1 MIRHARRNPWKQ
13 DNIRLSWIDNE
24 PALQRKRHPAVYRF
38 SLPFFLAIQSFFTK
52 DKIPM
57 LTPLTRAALFLF
69 GLVFLC
75 TAAPYATA
83 ADIVE
88 KAADTPKPL
97 NPEQSAT
104 RFQLPENL
112 RIELV
117 ASEPLVTEPVC
128 TAFDG
133 KGRLF
138 VSELHGYNYEGYL
151 DVVELNK
158 TGELDTKVRRIPA
171 SKENIEKAKEFQ
183 HGVVKLLKDTN
194 GDGVMDQAN
203 IWADDLDPCYGIVPV
218 KDGVIA
224 VAAPDIVYLADKDN
238 DGECDFRETLFTG
251 FNVRVLERA
260 INNPR
265 WGKDNWI
272 YIGGGGGGG
281 KITGP
286 HLDEPVEIGNTD
298 FRILPDGSAIEPVA
312 GTVGTFGMTMN
323 DLGDRFPCSGGQPAI
338 YAVPVDRRYI
348 IRNPYIPGPTSNH
361 SAVNYNNCYRISQP
375 HPWRVKRGVD
385 PNWQNF
391 YGKRETDSNYFT
403 GGCGNEIYRSTHFPE
418 EYQHNF
424 FMCEPSQ
431 NILHRCIVNRDGSG
445 YSGHR
450 AEEEQQSEFVA
461 SSDQWFR
468 PVNVRVGADGALY
481 ISDMYR
487 EIIEDYSA
495 IPRFLQQQYGVA
507 FGDKHGRIWRLV
519 SAEKPLRPIENLE
532 EKSSA
537 ELVALLADSDS
548 WWRETAQRLLVE
560 RGDDTVIPAVQQLA
574 REGETGQAKI
584 HALYTLA
591 GLGALSA
598 DDPLPG
604 LTDAD
609 YTVRVH
615 AMQLAEPFL
624 DTSDALR
631 ARVMEL
637 ASDDDP
643 RIRLQAAMSLGES
656 ENLEILPALVQLAR
670 DHGTEHWMPNAILSS
685 ASPFA
690 VELFTALLAER
701 PVSKGTK
708 KVLQPLA
715 ATIGGQRNAEQ
726 IGMALHAIAESN
738 PDLQSPCIAGL
749 IQGFSEGKAEGALD
763 EKGTAGLVK
772 LLNEAEPQ
780 IRAET
785 VKLASLLLPAT
796 APELQSVFA
805 QATTTALDDAE
816 DLQNRENAIAV
827 LARAPYDVF
836 SPMVTELLDVRQS
849 PDLQLATV
857 KSLAGSDSPEV
868 TQVLLEGWDRYTP
881 KVQDAVLDT
890 LFARTDRAAA
900 LLTALENGDIQL
912 IDINP
917 FRRERL
923 MKARSYGIRKRA
935 KQLFAEK
942 AVDPELEKRAVA
954 YREALSKERDL
965 ARGKGLLT
973 KHCLVC
979 HKLGPEGHEVGP
991 NFVEVANTPD
1001 EGLLQEILAPSRKID
1016 PQFRNFVVV
1025 TASGKVLNGVIAS
1038 ESATSVTLRQEEG
1051 KSATILRKDIDE
1063 MNASDVSLMP
1073 EDLHKNLSPQDIA
1086 DLLGYLRES
1095 LRNVEPSPSES

>member
-1 MIRHARRNPWKQ
+1 M
-13 DNIRLSWIDNE
+13 
-24 PALQRKRHPAVYRF
+24 
-38 SLPFFLAIQSFFTK
+38 FLFQG
-52 DKIPM
+52 
-57 LTPLTRAALFLF
+57 AALAL
-69 GLVFLC
+69 
-75 TAAPYATA
+75 AAN
-83 ADIVE
+83 IVE
-88 KAADTPKPL
+88 KAVDTPRPL
-97 NPEQSAT
+97 TPDQSAK
-104 RFQLPENL
+104 RFVLPDNL

-117 ASEPLVTEPVC
+117 AAEPLVTEPVC

-138 VSELHGYNYEGYL
+138 VAELHGYNYEGYL

-183 HGVVKLLKDTN
+183 HGVVKLLRDTD
-194 GDGVMDQAN
+194 GDGVMDEASV
-203 IWADDLDPCYGIVPV
+203 WADDLDPCYGIVPV

-224 VAAPDIVYLADKDN
+224 VAAPDIVYLADKDQ
-238 DGECDFRETLFTG
+238 DGECDYRETLFTG

-272 YIGGGGGGG
+272 YIGGGGGAGT
-281 KITGP
+281 ITGP
-286 HLDEPVEIGNTD
+286 HLEESVEIGNTD

-348 IRNPYIPGPTSNH
+348 VRNPYIPGPTSNH
-361 SAVNYNNCYRISQP
+361 SAVNYNKCYRISDP

-391 YGKRETDSNYFT
+391 YGKRETDSSYFT
-403 GGCGNEIYRSTHFPE
+403 GGCGNEIYRSSHFPA
-418 EYQHNF
+418 EYQQNF

-431 NILHRCIVNRDGSG
+431 NILHRCIVERNGSG

-450 AEEEQQSEFVA
+450 PEEEQQSEFVA

-507 FGDKHGRIWRLV
+507 YGDAHGRIWRLV
-519 SAEKPLRPIENLE
+519 SAEKPLRAVENLE
-532 EKSSA
+532 EKPSA
-537 ELVALLADSDS
+537 ELVDILADSDA

-560 RGDDTVIPAVQQLA
+560 RGDDTVVPALQQMA
-574 REGETGQAKI
+574 RKGPTGQAKI

-591 GLGALSA
+591 GLGRLSA
-598 DDPLPG
+598 EDSLAG
-604 LTDAD
+604 LTDPD
-609 YTVRVH
+609 YAVRIH
-615 AMQLAEPFL
+615 AMQAAEPFL

-631 ARVMEL
+631 AGVVKL
-637 ASDDDP
+637 ASDEDP
-643 RIRLQAAMSLGES
+643 RVRLQAAMSLGES
-656 ENLEILPALVQLAR
+656 TSPEVRPVLVRLAR
-670 DHGTEHWMPNAILSS
+670 EHGTEQWMPNAILSS

-690 VELFTALLAER
+690 VDLFTALLAER
-701 PVSKGTK
+701 PISDGTK

-715 ATIGGQRNAEQ
+715 ATIGGQRQAAQ
-726 IGMALHAIAESN
+726 IGQALEAIAESD
-738 PDLQSPCIAGL
+738 PSLQAPCIAGL
-749 IQGFSEGKAEGALD
+749 IQGFSEGKADGALD
-763 EKGTAGLVK
+763 KTGTAGLVR
-772 LLNEAEPQ
+772 LLNEAEPE

-785 VKLASLLLPAT
+785 VKLASLLLPPS

-805 QATTTALDDAE
+805 QATATSLDDTASLSDRGE
-816 DLQNRENAIAV
+816 AIAV

-836 SPMVTELLDVRQS
+836 SPTVTELLDVKQS
-849 PDLQLATV
+849 PELQLATV

-881 KVQDAVLDT
+881 KVQEAVLDT
-890 LFARTDRAAA
+890 LFANTSRAAA
-900 LLTALENGDIQL
+900 LLTALENGDINL

-942 AVDPELEKRAVA
+942 ATDPELEKRAA
-954 YREALSKERDL
+954 TYREALVKERDVV
-965 ARGKGLLT
+965 RGKTLLT

-991 NFVEVANTPD
+991 NFAEVANTPD
-1001 EGLLQEILAPSRKID
+1001 DGLLQEILAPSRKID

-1025 TASGKVLNGVIAS
+1025 TSSGKVLNGVIAS

-1051 KSATILRKDIDE
+1051 KSQTVLRKDIDE

-1073 EDLHKNLSPQDIA
+1073 DDLHKNLNPQDIA

-1095 LRNVEPSPSES
+1095 LRNVEPSSPES

>member
-1 MIRHARRNPWKQ
+1 MIRPL
-13 DNIRLSWIDNE
+13 IRVF
-24 PALQRKRHPAVYRF
+24 PV
-38 SLPFFLAIQSFFTK
+38 
-52 DKIPM
+52 
-57 LTPLTRAALFLF
+57 LF
-69 GLVFLC
+69 GLAIFC
-75 TAAPYATA
+75 ATA
-83 ADIVE
+83 PIAMAANVVE
-88 KAADTPKPL
+88 KATDTPKPL
-97 NPEQSAT
+97 NPQQSAAL
-104 RFQLPENL
+104 FKLPENL

-171 SKENIEKAKEFQ
+171 SKENIERAKEFQ
-183 HGVVKLLKDTN
+183 HGVVKLLKDTD

-251 FNVRVLERA
+251 FSVRVLERA

-323 DLGDRFPCSGGQPAI
+323 DLGDRFPCSGGQPAV

-348 IRNPYIPGPTSNH
+348 IRNPHIPGPPSNH
-361 SAVNYNNCYRISQP
+361 SAVNYNNCYRISEP

-403 GGCGNEIYRSTHFPE
+403 GGCGNEIYRSAHFPE

-431 NILHRCIVNRDGSG
+431 NILHRCIVNRSGSG
-445 YSGHR
+445 YTGHR

-461 SSDQWFR
+461 SSDKWFR

-481 ISDMYR
+481 VSDMYR

-537 ELVALLADSDS
+537 ELVPYLADSDS

-560 RGDDTVIPAVQQLA
+560 RKDDTVIPAIRQMA
-574 REGETGQAKI
+574 REGKTGQAKI

-591 GLGALSA
+591 GMRALTA
-598 DDPLPG
+598 EDPLPG
-604 LTDAD
+604 LSDPD

-615 AMQLAEPFL
+615 AMQVAEPFL
-624 DTSDALR
+624 DASDKLR
-631 ARVMEL
+631 TRVMEL
-637 ASDDDP
+637 ASDDDQ

-656 ENLEILPALVQLAR
+656 TNDEILPVLVQLAR
-670 DHGTEHWMPNAILSS
+670 DHGTERWMPNAILSS
-685 ASPFA
+685 SSPFA
-690 VELFTALLAER
+690 VALFTELLEER
-701 PVSKGTK
+701 PVSEGTK

-715 ATIGGQRNAEQ
+715 ATIGGKRNAEQ
-726 IGMALHAIAESN
+726 IGLALDAIAESN
-738 PDLQSPCIAGL
+738 SELQGPCIAGL
-749 IQGFSEGKAEGALD
+749 IQGFSEGKAEGTLD

-780 IRAET
+780 IRAQA
-785 VKLASLLLPAT
+785 VKLASLLLPAS
-796 APELQSVFA
+796 APELQMVFNES
-805 QATTTALDDAE
+805 TTTALDDSA
-816 DLQNRENAIAV
+816 DLQDRENAIAI
-827 LARAPYDVF
+827 LARAPYAIF
-836 SPMVTELLDVRQS
+836 SPTVTELLDVRQS

-857 KSLAGSDSPEV
+857 KSLAGSDSSEV

-881 KVQDAVLDT
+881 KVQDAVLDA

-900 LLTALENGDIQL
+900 LLTALEKGDIQL

-935 KQLFAEK
+935 KELFVEK
-942 AVDPELEKRAVA
+942 AADPELEKRAVA
-954 YREALSKERDL
+954 YREALSKDRDI
-965 ARGKGLLT
+965 ARGKGLLA

-979 HKLGPEGHEVGP
+979 HKLGSEGYEVGP

-1001 EGLLQEILAPSRKID
+1001 DGLLQEILAPSRKID

-1051 KSATILRKDIDE
+1051 KSTTILRKDIDE
-1063 MNASDVSLMP
+1063 MNASSVSLMP
-1073 EDLHKNLSPQDIA
+1073 ADLHKNLTPQDLA

-1095 LRNVEPSPSES
+1095 LRSIEPTPSES